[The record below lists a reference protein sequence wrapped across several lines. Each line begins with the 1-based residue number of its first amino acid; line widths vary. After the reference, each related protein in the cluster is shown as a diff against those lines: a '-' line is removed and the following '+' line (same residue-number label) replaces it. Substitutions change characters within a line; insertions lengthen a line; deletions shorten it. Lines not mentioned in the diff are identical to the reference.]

1 MSDRTSRRALGGR
14 VGVGSAALAGLI
26 FPPLS
31 GVALAVALS
40 TAFPATGRL
49 GVPPAAVAGLCLA
62 GQLWYVA
69 FGLGGV
75 DAVRTPADESTDGST
90 ERGDGPRLFGLANG
104 VTLVRGA
111 LYAAVAGLAV
121 ASPDAGVA
129 WIAATGYGV
138 GVLFDG
144 LDGRVART
152 IGTETDIGRR
162 LDMAYDTFGFV
173 AAPLVA
179 VAWGILPVWYLSL
192 SAARYVFRGAVG
204 LRRAR
209 GRPVFDLP
217 DSDLGKYL
225 AGVQMVFLTVALVP
239 AAPDHL
245 VRAAAPVVLA
255 PSLGVFA
262 RDYLVVSG
270 RVSRRAVTLGGP
282 E

>member
-1 MSDRTSRRALGGR
+1 MAL
-14 VGVGSAALAGLI
+14 
-26 FPPLS
+26 PPLA
-31 GVALAVALS
+31 GVALALGLSAALPA
-40 TAFPATGRL
+40 TATGRW
-49 GVPPAAVAGLCLA
+49 GVSPAAVAGICLA

-75 DAVRTPADESTDGST
+75 DAVRRHTGESAGEPA
-90 ERGDGPRLFGLANG
+90 ERGDLSRLFGLANG

-111 LYAAVAGLAV
+111 LYAVVAGLVV
-121 ASPDAGVA
+121 APPDTDLA
-129 WIAATGYGV
+129 WVAATGYGV

-144 LDGRVART
+144 LDGYVART
-152 IGTETDIGRR
+152 IGTETEIGRR
-162 LDMAYDTFGFV
+162 LDMAFDTFGFV

-179 VAWGILPVWYLSL
+179 VGWGILPVWYLSL
-192 SAARYVFRGAVG
+192 SAARYIFRGAVG

-225 AGVQMVFLTVALVP
+225 AGVQMCFVTVALAPAVP
-239 AAPDHL
+239 TPI
-245 VRAAAPVVLA
+245 VRTVAPVVLA
-255 PSLGVFA
+255 PSIAVFA

-270 RVSRRAVTLGGP
+270 RVSRHAVTLGSP